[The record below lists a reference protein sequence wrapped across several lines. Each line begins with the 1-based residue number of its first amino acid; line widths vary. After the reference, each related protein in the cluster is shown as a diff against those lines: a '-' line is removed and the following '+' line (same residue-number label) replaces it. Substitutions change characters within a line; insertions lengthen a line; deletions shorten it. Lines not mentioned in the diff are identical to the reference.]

1 MNKIELEGLDQTL
14 YHEELDNG
22 LNVYFVPFPNRCNY
36 SMHYVTKFGS
46 VNTSFTP
53 VNSDKEITVPDG
65 IAHFLEHKM
74 FESEDGID
82 PFTFASVSGTNCNA
96 STSYHHTR
104 YLFEGNKNFE
114 ENLDYLLTYV
124 HSPYFTD
131 ENVEKEKGIIIEE
144 LLQYQDMVDCVL
156 DNKVREGI
164 FNVDP
169 IRVDIGGTVESVKKI
184 TKEDLDITYQ
194 TFYQPSNMFLVITG
208 NFDTKK
214 AMDVIRSNKA
224 LNNATTL
231 LPFALKNY
239 SEPSKINQKSQELF
253 FNTNTTKLAYSI
265 KIPLK
270 DIQNKKD
277 FYNTNLY
284 LSLML
289 SMLFGPSS
297 DFREIMKKENKYT
310 SFYYTKDIS
319 NDIIFI
325 TFYAETEKPKELMAD
340 IKNNLTNMALSE
352 RDFERTIKVWLS
364 AEVMMS
370 DNIDATLD
378 SIVYDIVEFGNLLPN
393 KIPTYKSLN
402 FKDLKD
408 TIQSLD
414 FSNVS
419 SVIIRPKNEK

>member
-1 MNKIELEGLDQTL
+1 MNKIELSGLDQVL
-14 YHEELDNG
+14 YHETLDNG
-22 LNVYFVPFPNRCNY
+22 LNVYLVPFCNRNNY

-46 VNTSFTP
+46 VHTSFTP
-53 VNSDKEITVPDG
+53 IDSDEEITVPDG

-82 PFTFASVSGTNCNA
+82 PFTFASLSGTNCNA
-96 STSYHHTR
+96 STSYHQTR

-124 HSPYFTD
+124 HSPYFTE
-131 ENVEKEKGIIIEE
+131 ENVEKEKGIIVEE

-156 DNKVREGI
+156 DNKIREGLFHI
-164 FNVDP
+164 DP
-169 IRVDIGGTVESVKKI
+169 IRVDVGGTVESVKKI
-184 TKEDLDITYQ
+184 TKEDLDLTYK

-208 NFDTKK
+208 NFDEKK
-214 AMDVIRSNKA
+214 AMDIIRSNKA
-224 LNNATTL
+224 LNNATTNK
-231 LPFALKNY
+231 PIALKNY
-239 SEPSKINQKSQELF
+239 SEPSKINQESQEIF

-265 KIPLK
+265 KLSLK
-270 DIQNKKD
+270 DQKTKKD
-277 FYNTNLY
+277 FYYTNLY

-297 DFREIMKKENKYT
+297 DFRETMKKENKYT
-310 SFYYTKDIS
+310 SFYYSKDFS
-319 NDIIFI
+319 GDIIFI
-325 TFYAETEKPKELMAD
+325 TFYAETEKPEALMAD
-340 IKNNLTNMALSE
+340 IRNNLTKMALSE
-352 RDFERTIKVWLS
+352 RDFKRTIKVWLS

-408 TIQSLD
+408 TIESLD

-419 SVIIRPKNEK
+419 SVIIRPKN

>member
-1 MNKIELEGLDQTL
+1 MNKIEFVGLDQTL
-14 YHEELDNG
+14 YHEELENG
-22 LNVYFVPFPNRCNY
+22 LNVYLLPFKNRTNY

-46 VNTSFTP
+46 VHTTFTP
-53 VNSDKEITVPDG
+53 VGSDKEITVPDG

-74 FESEDGID
+74 FESEDGLD
-82 PFTFASVSGTNCNA
+82 PFTVAAKSGTNCNA
-96 STSYHHTR
+96 STSYHQTR
-104 YLFEGNKNFE
+104 YLFEGNQNFE

-124 HSPYFTD
+124 HSPYFTE

-164 FNVDP
+164 FQFDP

-184 TKEDLDITYQ
+184 TKEDLDITYK

-208 NFDTKK
+208 NFNEKK
-214 AMDVIRSNKA
+214 AMEIIRNNKA
-224 LNNATTL
+224 LNNATTNN
-231 LPFALKNY
+231 PIALKK
-239 SEPSKINQKSQELF
+239 SLEPSKINQESQEIF

-265 KIPLK
+265 KISLK
-270 DIQNKKD
+270 DLKNKKD
-277 FYNTNLY
+277 FYYTNLY

-297 DFREIMKKENKYT
+297 EFRESMKKENKYT
-310 SFYYTKDIS
+310 SFYYTKDFS
-319 NDIIFI
+319 GDIIFI
-325 TFYAETEKPKELMAD
+325 TFYAETETPEALMVD
-340 IKNNLTNMALSE
+340 IRNNLTKMDLSE
-352 RDFERTIKVWLS
+352 RDFKRTIKIWIS

-378 SIVYDIVEFGNLLPN
+378 SIVYDIVEFGTLLPN
-393 KIPTYKSLN
+393 KIPTYKSLH

-408 TIQSLD
+408 TIESID

-419 SVIIRPKNEK
+419 SVIIRPKN